1 MNSVSL
7 QDQAAGASPGA
18 DGTGGLRWSARRARA
33 LLRRHWLFALL
44 LTLGALLRV
53 LAQLAYRPAILY
65 FDSPGYLHEMQRFNP
80 VGQDPLGYPLTARLL
95 LDAFHNLGALSG
107 FNHLLGLGVAVLIY
121 AVLLRRGVNPWMA
134 ALATGPV
141 LLDGFQLLIEQMVMS
156 EPQFEFFVVLG
167 IALLLWRPRPDLV
180 TAPAAGAS
188 FAAAALTRD
197 LGQSLVLAGLLF
209 CLLAAGRR
217 FVPRVVTSAALLVAF
232 VLPMIGYAAYND
244 AVNGTFSVPSHA
256 ASIRLYA
263 RVAASVTCTRL
274 SLPSYE
280 RPLCPP
286 PGVVKPHLGSLIQA
300 YAQGAA
306 SPLATYL
313 PPNGE
318 TTGQVV
324 NDFVKRAVL
333 QQPLPVARAVGG
345 SLARP
350 FLSWNRDHK
359 PGELPA
365 ERWQFQTVFPL
376 YFTARSLSLFH
387 QWEGHPPKINRPL
400 ARMLRG
406 YQLYIGHTPGPVL
419 LACVILALMAGL
431 GVGRARRSGQRLA
444 CLLWLAAGLGLLLAA
459 DLYQFSWRYQLPALV
474 TIPPAAALALS
485 ALTSPRTAREPLATH
500 EPGDVDNSGPTM
512 QDGTADTRHRAR
524 LQPVEGMAQTQEPA
538 EPSPAQHHVHPD
550 NPPDRGT
557 QPGMADPVPG
567 GSSPPQ

>member
-1 MNSVSL
+1 MTSVSL
-7 QDQAAGASPGA
+7 QDQAAGESSGA
-18 DGTGGLRWSARRARA
+18 DGPGGWRWSATRARA

-44 LTLGALLRV
+44 LTLGVMLRV
-53 LAQLAYRPAILY
+53 MAQVAYRPAILY
-65 FDSPGYLHEMQRFNP
+65 FDSPGYLHEMYRLNP

-95 LDAFHNLGALSG
+95 LEAFHNLAALSA
-107 FNHLLGLGVAVLIY
+107 FNHLLGLGIAGLIY

-167 IALLLWRPRPDLV
+167 ITLLLWRPRPDLV
-180 TAPAAGAS
+180 TASAAGVS

-209 CLLAAGRR
+209 CVLAAGRR
-217 FVPRVVTSAALLVAF
+217 LVPRVVTSAALLVALA
-232 VLPMIGYAAYND
+232 LPMIGYAAYNET
-244 AVNGTFSVPSHA
+244 VNGTFSVPSHA

-306 SPLATYL
+306 SPLATFR

-324 NDFVKRAVL
+324 NDFIKRAVL
-333 QQPLPVARAVGG
+333 QQPLTVARSVGG
-345 SLARP
+345 SLVRP
-350 FLSWNRDHK
+350 FLSWSRDHK
-359 PGELPA
+359 AGELPA

-387 QWEGHPPKINRPL
+387 RWEGHPPRINRPL
-400 ARMLRG
+400 ARVLRG
-406 YQLYIGHTPGPVL
+406 YQLYVGHTPGPVL
-419 LACVILALMAGL
+419 LACVILALLAGL

-444 CLLWLAAGLGLLLAA
+444 CLLWLAAGFGLLLAA

-485 ALTSPRTAREPLATH
+485 ALTSRRTAREPSAMH
-500 EPGDVDNSGPTM
+500 EPDGLDNSRPAM
-512 QDGTADTRHRAR
+512 QDSTAANRQPAP
-524 LQPVEGMAQTQEPA
+524 LQPVEAMANAPA
-538 EPSPAQHHVHPD
+538 EPSPTQRLLPPD
-550 NPPDRGT
+550 TPPDRGRHA
-557 QPGMADPVPG
+557 GMPDPAPG
-567 GSSPPQ
+567 GSSPPE